1 MRTLIYLDESGDLGW
16 TFDKPYQQGGSSRK
30 LSITA
35 IVIPEHKIKLITR
48 IVSAMYRK
56 RNRPFSH
63 ELKSVD
69 LSSKERENFVSS
81 IIKLKQENPD
91 IKFYS
96 ITISKCRVKKS
107 LRQHPNNLY
116 NYMIKKMLLQE
127 LCRNKHIDFV
137 PDARCEKVLD
147 GWSLAHYLKQM
158 VIEESLLIDVE
169 NETLNVTAMESAK
182 SKELQFVDFY
192 TGLIWAKYEFKSTV
206 IDAFLDME
214 GVQDTK
220 LF

>member
-30 LSITA
+30 LSIAA
-35 IVIPEHKIKLITR
+35 IVIPENKVKLITR

-56 RNRPFSH
+56 RNRPFST

-69 LSSKERENFVSS
+69 LNSKERAAFVAS
-81 IIKLKQENPD
+81 IIKLKKENSD

-96 ITISKCRVKKS
+96 ITISKCRVKNS
-107 LRQHPNNLY
+107 LRKHPNNLY
-116 NYMIKKMLLQE
+116 NYMIKRMLLQE
-127 LCRNKHIDFV
+127 LCKNKHIDFV

-147 GWSLAHYLKQM
+147 GWSLTHYLKQM

-169 NETLNVTAMESAK
+169 NETLNVTPMESAK

-192 TGLIWAKYEFKSTV
+192 TGLVWAKYEFDSTI
-206 IDAFLDME
+206 IDDFLNIE
-214 GVQDTK
+214 GVNNTK